1 MPLPSA
7 PLPVAPPDTPS
18 EAPADAPPSQ
28 PAGCR
33 RRQALALLAATAC
46 LPARAQPR
54 FPDRPIT
61 LVVPFSPGGIAD
73 LTARAVGEALARSL
87 GQPVVIDN
95 QPGAGAVVAS
105 QKVAHAAPNGHTLLL
120 LSNANAVAVSL
131 LKPPGPDPLKL
142 FAPIST
148 LGAFDLGVFAP
159 GGAGGRFATL
169 GAALAWA
176 RANPGRLNIGT
187 IAAGS
192 TQHLAAKLFE
202 ARAGIDALVV
212 PYKGSPAV
220 LTALRAGDVDL
231 VVEIVGPMLP
241 QLKAGTV
248 RALAVTSAQRHPL
261 LPDVPTAAQAG
272 VAGLEVASWN
282 ALAAPAG
289 TPAAVIDTLNRAVR
303 DALAQPAVQQRLA
316 PVGVRLAA
324 GSPAELQALLSSE
337 IRRWGDL
344 VKSAKIE
351 AD

>member
-1 MPLPSA
+1 M
-7 PLPVAPPDTPS
+7 LPVSPRH
-18 EAPADAPPSQ
+18 PARP
-28 PAGCR
+28 GR
-33 RRQALALLAATAC
+33 RHALALLATAG

-61 LVVPFSPGGIAD
+61 LVVPFAPGGIAD

-87 GQPVVIDN
+87 GQPVVVDN

-105 QKVAHAAPNGHTLLL
+105 QRVAHAVPDGHTLLL

-131 LKPPGPDPLKL
+131 LKPPGPDPLKA
-142 FAPIST
+142 FTPIST
-148 LGAFDLGVFAP
+148 LGSFDLGLFTNAN
-159 GGAGGRFATL
+159 GRFASL
-169 GAALAWA
+169 AAALAWG
-176 RANPGRLNIGT
+176 RANPGKLNIGS
-187 IAAGS
+187 IAVGS

-220 LTALRAGDVDL
+220 LTALRAGEVDIA
-231 VVEIVGPMLP
+231 VEILGPMLP
-241 QLKAGTV
+241 QLKAGVV

-261 LPDVPTAAQAG
+261 LPEVPTAAQAG

-289 TPAAVIDTLNRAVR
+289 TPAVVVDALNRAVR

-316 PVGVRLAA
+316 PQGMRLGA
-324 GSPAELQALLSSE
+324 GAPAELQALLAGE
-337 IRRWGDL
+337 IKRWGDL
-344 VKSAKIE
+344 IRSAKIE